1 MSAPSPEPDQPSLP
15 PAAPGRPPSAR
26 PPPARPT
33 SARPPS
39 ARKGKVDA
47 GKVAMG
53 VALIFSTLAALVAG
67 IVIGSAA
74 RKRIQRLAHPYP

>member
-26 PPPARPT
+26 PP
-33 SARPPS
+33 S
-39 ARKGKVDA
+39 ARKGKADA

-53 VALIFSTLAALVAG
+53 VALIFSTLAALVVG

-74 RKRIQRLAHPYP
+74 RKRIQRLARPYP

>member
-15 PAAPGRPPSAR
+15 PPPAPGGPPSA
-26 PPPARPT
+26 P
-33 SARPPS
+33 PPS
-39 ARKGKVDA
+39 ARKGKVDP

>member
-15 PAAPGRPPSAR
+15 PPPAPGGPPSA
-26 PPPARPT
+26 PPP
-33 SARPPS
+33 SAPPGS
-39 ARKGKVDA
+39 ARKGKVDP

-74 RKRIQRLAHPYP
+74 RKRIQRLARPYP

>member
-15 PAAPGRPPSAR
+15 PAAPGRPP
-26 PPPARPT
+26 PARPR

-74 RKRIQRLAHPYP
+74 RKRIHRLAHPYP

>member
-15 PAAPGRPPSAR
+15 PPAPGRPAAR
-26 PPPARPT
+26 PR

-39 ARKGKVDA
+39 ARKGKVDP

>member
-15 PAAPGRPPSAR
+15 PPAPGRPPSAR
-26 PPPARPT
+26 PR
-33 SARPPS
+33 S
-39 ARKGKVDA
+39 ARKGKADA

-53 VALIFSTLAALVAG
+53 VALIFSTLAALVVG

-74 RKRIQRLAHPYP
+74 RKRIHRLAHPYP

>member
-15 PAAPGRPPSAR
+15 SAAPGRPPSAR
-26 PPPARPT
+26 PP

-39 ARKGKVDA
+39 ARKGKADA

-53 VALIFSTLAALVAG
+53 VALIFSTLAAWVVG

-74 RKRIQRLAHPYP
+74 RTRIPRLAHPYP

>member
-26 PPPARPT
+26 PP
-33 SARPPS
+33 S
-39 ARKGKVDA
+39 ARKGKADA

-53 VALIFSTLAALVAG
+53 VALIFSTLAALVVG

>member
-15 PAAPGRPPSAR
+15 PAAPGRPP
-26 PPPARPT
+26 

>member
-1 MSAPSPEPDQPSLP
+1 
-15 PAAPGRPPSAR
+15 
-26 PPPARPT
+26 
-33 SARPPS
+33 
-39 ARKGKVDA
+39 VDA

-53 VALIFSTLAALVAG
+53 VALIFSTLAALVVG

>member
-15 PAAPGRPPSAR
+15 PPAPGG
-26 PPPARPT
+26 PPARPR

-39 ARKGKVDA
+39 ARKGKVDP

-53 VALIFSTLAALVAG
+53 VALIFSTLAALVVG

-74 RKRIQRLAHPYP
+74 RKRIQGLAHPYP

>member
-15 PAAPGRPPSAR
+15 PPAPGRPPAAR
-26 PPPARPT
+26 PR
-33 SARPPS
+33 S
-39 ARKGKVDA
+39 ARKGKVDP

-53 VALIFSTLAALVAG
+53 VALILSTLAALVVG

-74 RKRIQRLAHPYP
+74 RKRIHKLAHPYP

>member
-26 PPPARPT
+26 PP
-33 SARPPS
+33 S
-39 ARKGKVDA
+39 ARKGKADA

-53 VALIFSTLAALVAG
+53 VALIFSTLAALVVG

-74 RKRIQRLAHPYP
+74 RKRIQRLTHPYP

>member
-15 PAAPGRPPSAR
+15 SAAPGRPPSAR
-26 PPPARPT
+26 PPSARPP

-53 VALIFSTLAALVAG
+53 VAVIFSTLAALVAG

-74 RKRIQRLAHPYP
+74 RKRIHRLAHPYP

>member
-15 PAAPGRPPSAR
+15 SAAPGRPPSAR
-26 PPPARPT
+26 PP
-33 SARPPS
+33 S
-39 ARKGKVDA
+39 ARKGKADA

-53 VALIFSTLAALVAG
+53 VALIFSTLAALVVG

>member
-26 PPPARPT
+26 PR

-39 ARKGKVDA
+39 ARKGKVDP

-53 VALIFSTLAALVAG
+53 VALILSTLAALVAG

-74 RKRIQRLAHPYP
+74 RKRIHKLAHPYP